1 MKTSLLITTY
11 NWPEALELVLL
22 SALRQS
28 RLPDEVVVAD
38 DGSGPA
44 TRALLEAMA
53 ARYPVPLRHV
63 WQDDVGFRAAR
74 ARNRALA
81 ACGGDYVLMVDGDM
95 VLHRHFVADHLRA
108 ARPGRF
114 VQGVRVLTG
123 REAAQRMLAERRL
136 ELSPFDSG
144 VRRRRHTLRL
154 PPLARLLLAV
164 NERQTLRGIKTCNQG
179 WWRNDLLR
187 LNGFDERMMG
197 WGREDEELAARAFH
211 AGLQRR
217 CLRFAGLAV
226 HLWHP
231 ERHADGESA
240 NDRWLGETLAR
251 RSVRADAGM
260 DLHLAEFAATPAAD
274 LRLALRAPAPAAAD
288 GEPPLA
294 GVAPPGAMHRSR
306 ERDATAAR
314 GHGA

>member
-38 DGSGPA
+38 DGSGAP
-44 TRALLEAMA
+44 TRALLESMA
-53 ARYPVPLRHV
+53 GRYPVPLRHV
-63 WQDDVGFRAAR
+63 WQDDAGFRAAR

-81 ACGGDYVLMVDGDM
+81 ACSGDYVLMVDGDM

-123 REAAQRMLAERRL
+123 CEAAQRMLAERRL
-136 ELSPFDSG
+136 ELSPLYRG
-144 VRRRRHTLRL
+144 VQRRRHTLRL
-154 PPLARLLLAV
+154 PPLARLLLAL

-179 WWRNDLLR
+179 WWRADLLG
-187 LNGFDERMMG
+187 LNGFDERMQG

-211 AGLQRR
+211 AGLVRR

-260 DLHLAEFAATPAAD
+260 DLHLAEFAASPAAD
-274 LRLALRAPAPAAAD
+274 LRLCAPGAAPARNDAGTTGAAAAWAVRHRIEGD
-288 GEPPLA
+288 P
-294 GVAPPGAMHRSR
+294 VAREHR
-306 ERDATAAR
+306 A
-314 GHGA
+314 